1 MPRLRQVPKDEA
13 TAPIVTTMYEWLF
26 EGRDPVTEPGRWDG
40 TTGDWW
46 TVFANSPDILDH
58 CVKGFGLCQSP
69 DRILDPT
76 LRELG
81 QIRAGYAAAS
91 QFVFSQHAKSMR
103 ELGMPEEQ
111 ITHIPAWSTAPDGTY
126 NAAERAVL
134 AYTDCLVYDLGRV
147 PDGLFAELRR
157 HLDDHLVAVVEL
169 GAQGPRHDGVLEV
182 QRGDVGQLQDRLVAA
197 GIPCTEVANHDDS
210 ECGISEELHEG
221 VFVRSV
227 YFQDPDGILLEFAC
241 WMRSFTPADV
251 AHVPATAPPKA
262 KDVDLAAEPEL
273 AAPAA
278 RPIRV

>member
-58 CVKGFGLCQSP
+58 CVKGFGLYQSP

-103 ELGMPEEQ
+103 ELGMPE
-111 ITHIPAWSTAPDGTY
+111 
-126 NAAERAVL
+126 
-134 AYTDCLVYDLGRV
+134 
-147 PDGLFAELRR
+147 
-157 HLDDHLVAVVEL
+157 
-169 GAQGPRHDGVLEV
+169 
-182 QRGDVGQLQDRLVAA
+182 
-197 GIPCTEVANHDDS
+197 
-210 ECGISEELHEG
+210 
-221 VFVRSV
+221 
-227 YFQDPDGILLEFAC
+227 
-241 WMRSFTPADV
+241 
-251 AHVPATAPPKA
+251 
-262 KDVDLAAEPEL
+262 
-273 AAPAA
+273 
-278 RPIRV
+278 